1 MTSART
7 TLSFG
12 ERLATPKMSEAS
24 ITISDRAA
32 NRIAEILK
40 GEAALSLLR
49 VSVEGGGCSGF
60 QYRFDL
66 VTERAPDD
74 LLIERDGARVIVDPV
89 SLGFLHGAELDFV
102 DDLIGAQFKLNNPN
116 VTAACGC
123 GTSFS
128 I

>member
-1 MTSART
+1 
-7 TLSFG
+7 
-12 ERLATPKMSEAS
+12 MSEAS
-24 ITISDRAA
+24 ITLSERAVH
-32 NRIAEILK
+32 RIAELLRQEQD
-40 GEAALSLLR
+40 GTSLR

-66 VTERAPDD
+66 VHGTAPDD
-74 LLIERDGARVIVDPV
+74 LLVEREGARVVIDPV
-89 SLGFLHGAELDFV
+89 SLGFVQGSEIDFV
-102 DDLIGAQFKLNNPN
+102 DDLIGAAFKINNPN